1 MKKLTALGLLTL
13 SMLTITECS
22 VNQKEDVYYRDL
34 IDLFSSMTFDYAN
47 PNYWIISLQSTDSYV
62 YTFDSRQ
69 TYNLISFFNNIP
81 LKICIDKNDSKY
93 DELSNQIV
101 KGIDIEVGY
110 KYSNQSKNT
119 NDAIVHFYVLENGT
133 VCFLDNRKIT
143 LAYSNP
149 DVIEYEVFKA
159 KIINMGG
166 TE

>member
-1 MKKLTALGLLTL
+1 
-13 SMLTITECS
+13 
-22 VNQKEDVYYRDL
+22 
-34 IDLFSSMTFDYAN
+34 
-47 PNYWIISLQSTDSYV
+47 
-62 YTFDSRQ
+62 
-69 TYNLISFFNNIP
+69 LISFFNNIP

-149 DVIEYEVFKA
+149 DVIEYKVFKA